1 MGRRRR
7 ARHDGGRL
15 HRHASPWEGMQR
27 RPPALFKRG
36 AVYPWKNLNKPLFF
50 LYNLFGFGLWLR
62 KIYIYPYEASNP
74 ETVSGCVAAA
84 VPACMYS
91 WSLQAPRAVPAK
103 PTDLI
108 I

>member
-7 ARHDGGRL
+7 ARHGGGRL

-36 AVYPWKNLNKPLFF
+36 AVYPWKNLNKPLFS
-50 LYNLFGFGLWLR
+50 
-62 KIYIYPYEASNP
+62 YIIIIIPTNP